1 MKPTVSPT
9 VTRPIALLVN
19 LNPTHMKTT
28 HRILISTL
36 VAALALPLAVQ
47 AAKGDRKKGDT
58 ADAFAKADKDG
69 DGVVTEAEFIA
80 AASGKGDEAAAK
92 KRFARMDK
100 DHDGKLTKEEF
111 SAAAGKKKK
120 KDA

>member
-1 MKPTVSPT
+1 
-9 VTRPIALLVN
+9 
-19 LNPTHMKTT
+19 MKTT
-28 HRILISTL
+28 RRILISTL
-36 VAALALPLAVQ
+36 VAVLALPLAVQ
-47 AAKGDRKKGDT
+47 AAKGDRKKGDA

-80 AASGKGDEAAAK
+80 AMGGKGGEDTAK

-120 KDA
+120 KEA